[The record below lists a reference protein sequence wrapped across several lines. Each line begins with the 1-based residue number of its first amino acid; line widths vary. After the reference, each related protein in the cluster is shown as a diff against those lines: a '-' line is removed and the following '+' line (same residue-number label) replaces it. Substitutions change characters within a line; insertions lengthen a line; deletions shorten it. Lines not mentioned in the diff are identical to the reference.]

1 MSNSFNNSKKCVM
14 QQSLHITAKY
24 TTSLAETLLFILVT
38 LYRLSI
44 LFQCHLFIYLLILYI
59 DYHTIESNMNHGY
72 KTNFPWKKKS
82 WGNKSYPWMCIQKSF
97 SQFQIIFILPWS
109 ITADM
114 LSLQKEQTNLYKSHI
129 NSDRSLAAHG
139 SVPNASKLN
148 ILGKGNKV
156 SHRGRQSRSDP
167 TGITDNT
174 KLRIKFPT

>member
-114 LSLQKEQTNLYKSHI
+114 LSLQKEQTDLYKNLKVTLTAI
-129 NSDRSLAAHG
+129 GLSLHMGLCQMPVNWTYWEKETRCPIKADNH
-139 SVPNASKLN
+139 VQIPPASLTT
-148 ILGKGNKV
+148 
-156 SHRGRQSRSDP
+156 QSW
-167 TGITDNT
+167 G
-174 KLRIKFPT
+174 